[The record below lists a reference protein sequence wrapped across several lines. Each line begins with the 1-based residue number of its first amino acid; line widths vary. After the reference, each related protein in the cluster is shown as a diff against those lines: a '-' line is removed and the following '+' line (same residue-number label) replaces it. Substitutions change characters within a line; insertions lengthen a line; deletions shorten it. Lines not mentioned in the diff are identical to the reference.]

1 VIRTRVGYSG
11 GTKKNPAYYSLGD
24 HTETFQ
30 IDYDPDRI
38 TYGQLLDIFW
48 KSHDPARKSWSRQYM
63 AAVFYHNKEQKQ
75 VAIKSREREAERL
88 KIKLYTDVLPAAE
101 FYLAEDYHQKYYL
114 RQVKEFA
121 REYTAIYP
129 VLKDFIAST
138 AVSRVNG
145 YAGGYGTL
153 QNLQKEANSLGLS
166 PAGSKRLLEM
176 VQALD
181 KSTRYAAKIGAFCP
195 VPFKV
200 VN

>member
-1 VIRTRVGYSG
+1 
-11 GTKKNPAYYSLGD
+11 
-24 HTETFQ
+24 
-30 IDYDPDRI
+30 
-38 TYGQLLDIFW
+38 
-48 KSHDPARKSWSRQYM
+48 M

>member
-1 VIRTRVGYSG
+1 
-11 GTKKNPAYYSLGD
+11 
-24 HTETFQ
+24 
-30 IDYDPDRI
+30 
-38 TYGQLLDIFW
+38 
-48 KSHDPARKSWSRQYM
+48 M

-129 VLKDFIAST
+129 VLKDFIEST

-195 VPFKV
+195 VSFKV

>member
-1 VIRTRVGYSG
+1 
-11 GTKKNPAYYSLGD
+11 
-24 HTETFQ
+24 
-30 IDYDPDRI
+30 
-38 TYGQLLDIFW
+38 
-48 KSHDPARKSWSRQYM
+48 M
-63 AAVFYHNKEQKQ
+63 AAVFYHNEEQKQ
-75 VAIKSREREAERL
+75 LAIKSREREAERL
-88 KIKLYTDVLPAAE
+88 KIKSHTDVLPAAE

-195 VPFKV
+195 VSFKV